1 MLLGR
6 VFVSFLYLRLLTII
20 NAHFRTFKH
29 LISLDKIFNICHV
42 TEFELFCL
50 FSPHTVFRLQ
60 MFLVFCPNMIM
71 FLAFVFWGVSEGEC
85 FDLNCLSVW
94 YTCHVISI
102 SFCKTFI
109 LFCSVVSVFTLL
121 VYLLCL
127 ALGCYGLL
135 IVNWSVPHMPCFAP
149 HDLVYLYSPCLVQ
162 FYVCSPAYFLG
173 SGKITTK
180 ELPALNYCFLCTI
193 LWQYQS
199 NVCLLIGY
207 QLFSWWISCSVTG
220 SLNESVSCSAL
231 YFLRPLMLLWVA
243 PYVDEFTGI
252 ISLW

>member
-1 MLLGR
+1 M
-6 VFVSFLYLRLLTII
+6 
-20 NAHFRTFKH
+20 
-29 LISLDKIFNICHV
+29 

-94 YTCHVISI
+94 YLSHYLYL
-102 SFCKTFI
+102 FLQDFYFI
-109 LFCSVVSVFTLL
+109 LFHCFCFHFA
-121 VYLLCL
+121 CL

-135 IVNWSVPHMPCFAP
+135 IVNWSFSHMPCFAS
-149 HDLVYLYSPCLVQ
+149 HDLVYLYPPCLVQ

-173 SGKITTK
+173 SGKTTTK
-180 ELPALNYCFLCTI
+180 ELAALKYCLLCTI

-207 QLFSWWISCSVTG
+207 SSYSHDWYLVLLQGLWMSQSLVVLFIFSG
-220 SLNESVSCSAL
+220 
-231 YFLRPLMLLWVA
+231 LLCYSGW
-243 PYVDEFTGI
+243 
-252 ISLW
+252 LHM